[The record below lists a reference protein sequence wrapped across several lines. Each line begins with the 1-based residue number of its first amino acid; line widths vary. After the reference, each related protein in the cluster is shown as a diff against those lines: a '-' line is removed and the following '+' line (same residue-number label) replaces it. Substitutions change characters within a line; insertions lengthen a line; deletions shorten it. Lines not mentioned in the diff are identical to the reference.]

1 MREKRKREEREEK
14 RNIKRKNKTI
24 RENSKTNK

>member
-1 MREKRKREEREEK
+1 MREKRKREERGEK

>member
-14 RNIKRKNKTI
+14 RNMKRKNKTI